1 MSETNKTESLITNDA
16 NTILLEA
23 KNISHEFDYKLFE
36 NINLNLE
43 KKESIAIIGIS
54 GSGKSTLLNILSS
67 LLEPI
72 MIVGLG
78 LVVAFIVFSVILPM
92 MEMTKL

>member
-1 MSETNKTESLITNDA
+1 MSITGP
-16 NTILLEA
+16 L
-23 KNISHEFDYKLFE
+23 
-36 NINLNLE
+36 
-43 KKESIAIIGIS
+43 KESGFYPTMMTHMIGLGEKSGELEEMLIIVANNYEDQVDSEIS
-54 GSGKSTLLNILSS
+54 GLSS